1 MEGMSRRAVL
11 ILGMTALILVTP
23 SPLRAWGFDHASLKR
38 VPLPFVLHLA
48 AADSSADLDGD
59 GVPERLMLTQGRA
72 TIWTGNQVHWQSP
85 QAWRV
90 AEGHVTDLNQDG
102 HPEVSLLVWRPFK
115 PWPVD
120 AWLPH
125 GGRIEEYDN
134 EDGMSCHIILIGWK
148 QDAYQEL
155 WAGSAMANPIE
166 SFTAADLLGDGK
178 QYLVALEGDYQDP
191 RSASAHHLKIWEWN
205 GFGFTA
211 VQELD
216 EPFTSMGIAISETEN
231 RQEVIIAP

>member
-11 ILGMTALILVTP
+11 LLGMTALILVTP

-48 AADSSADLDGD
+48 AADSPADLDRD
-59 GVPERLMLTQGRA
+59 GVPERLMLTEGRA
-72 TIWTGNQVHWQSP
+72 TIWTGNQVHWRSP

-90 AEGHVTDLNQDG
+90 AEGKVTDLNRDG
-102 HPEVSLLVWRPFK
+102 LPEVSLLVWRPFK

-125 GGRIEEYDN
+125 GGRIEEFHN

-148 QDAYQEL
+148 QDAYREL

-166 SFTAADLLGDGK
+166 SFTAADLLGNGK

-191 RSASAHHLKIWEWN
+191 RSAPARHLKVWEWN

-216 EPFTSMGIAISETEN
+216 DPFTSMGIAISQTEN
-231 RQEVIIAP
+231 GQEVIISP